1 MRRNF
6 RETDAWKLI
15 RTGLQIAGM
24 VALII
29 LLCIGFRWLGI

>member
-6 RETDAWKLI
+6 HETDAWKLI
-15 RTGLQIAGM
+15 RTGIQIACM
-24 VALII
+24 AAMII

>member
-6 RETDAWKLI
+6 YETDAWKLI

-24 VALII
+24 AAVII
-29 LLCIGFRWLGI
+29 LLSIGFRWLGI